1 MGASESVLIAHA
13 GAAAWLDRFRA
24 RFPELPFAVARD
36 PAELDSLLPGAAPT
50 VAYSCKTDAFPGPAH
65 RPLLDVPSLRWLQVG
80 GSGHDHL
87 EGWREAG
94 IVLTNAAGV
103 LAPALAEAA
112 VGAMLALA
120 FGLKRYVRQQEARLW
135 RKGTWR
141 PLAGRTLL
149 VVGAGAIGTEVAL
162 RAKALGLRVIALV
175 RRPRDLPG
183 LDDVRPLSDLHRS
196 LPEADIVSLHLRLTS
211 ETTGLFDRPT
221 LEAVRRG
228 ALFLNSARG
237 GLVDEAALADLL
249 RAGRIAGAWL
259 DVTAT
264 EPLPPESPLWGLD
277 NLLLTPHCADQV
289 DGWEERLADFFMDN
303 LERHLAGRPLLNRVA

>member
-24 RFPELPFAVARD
+24 RFPELPFVVARD
-36 PAELDSLLPGAAPT
+36 PAELAAVLPVAAPT
-50 VAYSCKTDAFPGPAH
+50 IAYSCKTDALPGPAH
-65 RPLLDVPSLRWLQVG
+65 RPLLDVPSLHWLQVG

-87 EGWREAG
+87 EGWREGG

-141 PLAGRTLL
+141 PLAGRTFL

-162 RAKALGLRVIALV
+162 RAKALGLRVVALV
-175 RRPRDLPG
+175 RPPLDLPG
-183 LDDVRPLSDLHRS
+183 YGGVRQLSSLSRLLPDADV
-196 LPEADIVSLHLRLTS
+196 
-211 ETTGLFDRPT
+211 
-221 LEAVRRG
+221 
-228 ALFLNSARG
+228 
-237 GLVDEAALADLL
+237 
-249 RAGRIAGAWL
+249 
-259 DVTAT
+259 
-264 EPLPPESPLWGLD
+264 
-277 NLLLTPHCADQV
+277 
-289 DGWEERLADFFMDN
+289 
-303 LERHLAGRPLLNRVA
+303 

>member
-1 MGASESVLIAHA
+1 MGASDSVLIAHA
-13 GAAAWLDRFRA
+13 GAAAWLDRFQA
-24 RFPELPFAVARD
+24 RFPGLPFVVAHDSAELAVA
-36 PAELDSLLPGAAPT
+36 LPGAAPT

-65 RPLLDVPSLRWLQVG
+65 RPLLAIPGLRWLQVG

-87 EGWREAG
+87 EGWRETG

-112 VGAMLALA
+112 IGAMLALA
-120 FGLKRYVRQQEARLW
+120 FGLKRYVRQQAAREW
-135 RKGTWR
+135 CKGTWR

-175 RRPRDLPG
+175 RRPRELPG
-183 LDDVRPLSDLHRS
+183 LDDVRPLSDLRRL
-196 LPEADIVSLHLRLTS
+196 LPEADIVSLHLRLTP
-211 ETTGLFDRPT
+211 ETAGLFDRAT
-221 LEAVRRG
+221 LEAMRPG

-249 RAGRIAGAWL
+249 RSGRIGGAWL
-259 DVTAT
+259 DVTAA
-264 EPLPPESPLWGLD
+264 EPLPPESPLWDLD